1 MNYGDSVVSAGNS
14 TLDSAILTL
23 SFKRSSDK
31 SKEKRPFGQPEDL
44 GKPTISVYSRLRNV
58 FKTPVSL
65 SHSLRLRLRRLS
77 ISLSPFSKRYLKIAP
92 ESTGQNLTKLT
103 VSIHSPMARAF
114 PCLVQTTAMQRR
126 FAELKLNMP

>member
-44 GKPTISVYSRLRNV
+44 GKPTISVYSRLQSA
-58 FKTPVSL
+58 FKTLVS
-65 SHSLRLRLRRLS
+65 SFHSLRLRLRRLS
-77 ISLSPFSKRYLKIAP
+77 ISLFPFSRKYSKIVP
-92 ESTGQNLTKLT
+92 ESTDQSLTKLM

-114 PCLVQTTAMQRR
+114 PFLVQTTAMQRK